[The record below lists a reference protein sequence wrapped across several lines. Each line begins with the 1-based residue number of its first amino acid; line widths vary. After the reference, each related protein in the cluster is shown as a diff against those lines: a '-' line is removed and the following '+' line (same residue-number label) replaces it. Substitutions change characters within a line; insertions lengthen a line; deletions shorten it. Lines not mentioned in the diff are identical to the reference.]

1 MRKTK
6 LTLLLL
12 AAMLV
17 GVCLGFFAYDA
28 VIRARIQHF
37 SQIPGNMPEH
47 IVARLTERLKLYTD
61 QQTAVRAIVQSYDA
75 RLQEAREQSR
85 ATLDALFAG
94 MRGEIAVH
102 LTPEQQ
108 AEHAKLVAEL
118 EQRRQENRALR
129 RALDL
134 PPPGPAPATNPA
146 K

>member
-17 GVCLGFFAYDA
+17 GVCLGFFANDA
-28 VIRARIQHF
+28 VIRARVRHY

-47 IVARLTERLKLYTD
+47 VTQKLAERLELDAD
-61 QQTAVRAIVQSYDA
+61 QQAAVRAIVQSYDA
-75 RLQEAREQSR
+75 RLQEARDQSR
-85 ATLDALFAG
+85 AVLDALFAG
-94 MRGEIAVH
+94 MRSEIAVH

-108 AEHAKLVAEL
+108 AEHAQLDAEL

-134 PPPGPAPATNPA
+134 PPPGAPPAPA

>member
-17 GVCLGFFAYDA
+17 GVCVGFFAYDA

-47 IVARLTERLKLYTD
+47 IVARLTERLKLDTD
-61 QQTAVRAIVQSYDA
+61 QQAAVRAIVQSYDA

-94 MRGEIAVH
+94 GDVESCEFLYLGHDVL
-102 LTPEQQ
+102 LTAGQQ
-108 AEHAKLVAEL
+108 A
-118 EQRRQENRALR
+118 
-129 RALDL
+129 ALDER
-134 PPPGPAPATNPA
+134 GVEVREVPAYYYRELGE
-146 K
+146 

>member
-47 IVARLTERLKLYTD
+47 IVARLTERLKLDTD
-61 QQTAVRAIVQSYDA
+61 QQTAVRAIVQSYDV

-85 ATLDALFAG
+85 ATLDALFTG
-94 MRGEIAVH
+94 MRGEIDVY
-102 LTPEQQ
+102 LTPEQK
-108 AEHAKLVAEL
+108 AEHDKRVAEL
-118 EQRRQENRALR
+118 EQRRQANRALR